1 VLCFAAMASARLLSP
16 LLVGSVLFGLLAPR
30 AAHAECKAAYT
41 SAELVNDLTSSQLAL
56 RNLDEATFTDA
67 GKRLETGVGCVSNAI
82 PPMVF
87 ASAYRYIGAYRYL
100 EHDTEGARK
109 WFRTSLELDAS
120 YQLDANELEL
130 DNPIRQVFEEERDTA
145 NTPPTKVEGKILSQP
160 AGSTFALDGRPLA
173 VAAAT
178 PERPHILQQIATAD
192 KSVRGTWVLD
202 GASFPAQVL
211 QDASMAAPTPE
222 EQAKLD
228 KEAKKAK
235 TKVAKEAPKEKV
247 ANVEYTDSGALKVDR
262 VRPAEKTPLMVVGA
276 VAIAGA
282 GGLYAASFLTH
293 EQFLQSKTTEQV
305 TESQTL
311 TNALV
316 LTSGGVLLAGLG
328 VGYWGVIL
336 DGGAGVGISGH
347 F

>member
-1 VLCFAAMASARLLSP
+1 MFGGMVTARLVTP
-16 LLVGSVLFGLLAPR
+16 CLVGSLLFGLLLPT
-30 AAHAECKAAYT
+30 AARAECKAAYT

-67 GKRLETGVGCVSNAI
+67 GKRLETGVGCVSNAV

-100 EHDTEGARK
+100 EHDIDGSRR

-120 YQLDANELEL
+120 YQWDANELEL
-130 DNPIRQVFEEERDTA
+130 DNPIRQVFEEERDAATTA
-145 NTPPTKVEGKILSQP
+145 PTKVEGRILSQP
-160 AGSTFALDGRPLA
+160 AGSTFSLDGRPLT

-178 PERPHILQQIATAD
+178 PNRPHVLQQVATAD
-192 KSVRGTWVLD
+192 KSVRGTWVID
-202 GASFPAQVL
+202 GPAFPDQVL
-211 QDASMAAPTPE
+211 QDASMGAPTPE

-228 KEAKKAK
+228 KEAKAAKAK
-235 TKVAKEAPKEKV
+235 AAKEKPKVKV
-247 ANVEYTDSGALKVDR
+247 ANVEYGDTGAVKVER
-262 VRPAEKTPLMVVGA
+262 VRPPEKTPLIIVGA
-276 VAIAGA
+276 VAVAGA
-282 GGLYAASFLTH
+282 GALYAASFMTH
-293 EQFLQSKTTEQV
+293 DQFENSKTTDELL
-305 TESQTL
+305 SNQTL

-316 LTSGGVLLAGLG
+316 LSSGGVLLAGLG

-336 DGGAGVGISGH
+336 DGGASVGISGH